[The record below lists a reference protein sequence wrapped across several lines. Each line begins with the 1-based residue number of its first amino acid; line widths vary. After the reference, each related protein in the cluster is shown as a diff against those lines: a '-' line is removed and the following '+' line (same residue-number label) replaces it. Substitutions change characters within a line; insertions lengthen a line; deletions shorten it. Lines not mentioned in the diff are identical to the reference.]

1 MLHGAK
7 TIGMMTYRG
16 NENGS
21 FGCTLMMTMMMMMM
35 LIIIVIIIIIMKM
48 AAAAAVVV
56 VGMVVHISRLL
67 EQTEKYNF
75 CICQYALLNLYTC
88 KNLQT

>member
-1 MLHGAK
+1 
-7 TIGMMTYRG
+7 
-16 NENGS
+16 
-21 FGCTLMMTMMMMMM
+21 MMMMM
-35 LIIIVIIIIIMKM
+35 LIIIIIIMKM

-67 EQTEKYNF
+67 EQTEKYNL
-75 CICQYALLNLYTC
+75 CSCQYALLNLYTC